1 MSLTLELLRP
11 CLEGSIPSKLVTCSS
26 DGIPNVAYI
35 SQVDYVDS
43 RHVALSFQFFNKTR
57 ENILAN
63 PQAVALVINPQTAQT
78 YQLTLRYLRTETAGP
93 VFERMKARLA
103 GIASHTGMAGV
114 FRLRGSD
121 IYVVEQIYAKP
132 GKVLPETQPRRACI
146 SALRQACDRLAS
158 CNDLEGLLQTL
169 LDTLQHDLAIHH
181 AMVMMW
187 DSAAERLYT
196 VASLGYTQ
204 SGIGSEIVLGDG
216 IIGVA
221 AQQRTPIRIPHMTSE
236 YGYRRAIRDNA
247 LRQGMS
253 DQLDAEIPLVG
264 LAQPASQ
271 LAVPILAGGTLQ
283 GVLYVESTQDNC
295 FNYDDEDLLVTLA
308 SQLGLMMRLLQHS
321 PDSPEPVATR
331 QPPPPSVGGEPL
343 LVKRY
348 HSNDS
353 VFLGDD
359 YLIKGVAGA
368 IFWRLLQQHQQTG
381 RSDFC
386 NRELRLD
393 PALRL
398 PDIDDNLEARL
409 ILLSRRL
416 AERCQWLSIEKT
428 GRGRFRL
435 QIGRPYSLQEIA

>member
-1 MSLTLELLRP
+1 MSLTLERLRP
-11 CLEGSIPSKLVTCSS
+11 CLEGSIPSRLVTCSS
-26 DGIPNVAYI
+26 DGVPNVAYI

-43 RHVALSFQFFNKTR
+43 QHVALSFQFFNKTR

-63 PQAVALVINPQTAQT
+63 PQAQALVINPQTAQT
-78 YQLTLRYLRTETAGP
+78 FQLTLRYLRTETAGP

-121 IYVVEQIYAKP
+121 IYAVQDIHAKP
-132 GKVLPETQPRRACI
+132 GKVLPENHIRRACV

-158 CNDLEGLLQTL
+158 CNDLEALLQML
-169 LDTLQHDLAIHH
+169 LDTLQHDLAIQQ
-181 AMVMMW
+181 AMVLLW
-187 DSAAERLYT
+187 DGAADRLYT
-196 VASLGYTQ
+196 VASLGYPS

-221 AQQRTPIRIPHMTSE
+221 AQHRTPIRIPHMTSE

-247 LRQGMS
+247 LQQGMS
-253 DQLDAEIPLVG
+253 AQLGAEIPLPG

-271 LAVPILAGGTLQ
+271 LAVPIVATGKLQ
-283 GVLYVESTQDNC
+283 GVLYVESTQDNN

-308 SQLGLMMRLLQHS
+308 GQLGLMMRLLQHS
-321 PDSPEPVATR
+321 PDSPEPV
-331 QPPPPSVGGEPL
+331 PPRHAPRANGGEPL

-348 HSNDS
+348 RSNDS

-368 IFWRLLQQHQQTG
+368 IFWRLLQQHQQCG

-416 AERCQWLSIEKT
+416 AERCQWLLIEKT

-435 QIGRPYSLQEIA
+435 QITRPYTLQEIA

>member
-1 MSLTLELLRP
+1 MNLTLEQLRP
-11 CLEGSIPSKLVTCSS
+11 CLEGSIPSRLVTCSS
-26 DGIPNVAYI
+26 DGVPNVAYI

-78 YQLTLRYLRTETAGP
+78 FQLTLRYLRTETAGP

-121 IYVVEQIYAKP
+121 IYVVEQIHAKP
-132 GKVLPETQPRRACI
+132 GKVLPETHLRRACV

-158 CNDLEGLLQTL
+158 CGDLEALLQTL
-169 LDTLQHDLAIHH
+169 LDTLQQDLAMQH
-181 AMVMMW
+181 AMVLMR
-187 DSAAERLYT
+187 DGTADKLYT
-196 VASLGYTQ
+196 VASLGYAQ

-247 LRQGMS
+247 LQQGMS
-253 DQLDAEIPLVG
+253 DQLDAEIPLPG

-283 GVLYVESTQDNC
+283 GVLYVESTQDNR

-308 SQLGLMMRLLQHS
+308 GQLGLMMRLLQHS
-321 PDSPEPVATR
+321 PDSPEPVAAR
-331 QPPPPSVGGEPL
+331 PPPPASGGEPL

-348 HSNDS
+348 RSNDS

-368 IFWRLLQQHQQTG
+368 IFWRLLQQHQQSG

-416 AERCQWLSIEKT
+416 AERCQWLAIEKT

-435 QIGRPYSLQEIA
+435 QIGRPYKLQEIA

>member
-1 MSLTLELLRP
+1 MSQSLEQLRP
-11 CLEGSIPSKLVTCSS
+11 CLEGSIPSRLVTCAA
-26 DGIPNVAYI
+26 DGTPNVAYI
-35 SQVDYVDS
+35 SQVDYVDAE
-43 RHVALSFQFFNKTR
+43 HVALSFQFFNKTR

-63 PQAVALVINPQTAQT
+63 PQAMALVINPQTGQT
-78 YQLTLRYLRTETAGP
+78 YQLALRYLHTETSGP
-93 VFERMKARLA
+93 IFERMKARLA

-121 IYVVEQIYAKP
+121 IYAVEQISAKP
-132 GKVLPETQPRRACI
+132 GKVLPEVQARRACV
-146 SALRQACDRLAS
+146 SALRQACDRLAG
-158 CNDLEGLLQTL
+158 CGDLEMLLQTL
-169 LDTLQHDLAIHH
+169 LTTLQQQLGIEYAQ
-181 AMVMMW
+181 VQLW
-187 DSAAERLYT
+187 DGCAGKLFT
-196 VASLGYTQ
+196 VASFGYAS
-204 SGIGSEIVLGDG
+204 SGVGSEIALGDG

-221 AQQRTPIRIPHMTSE
+221 AQQRTPIRIPHMTTE
-236 YGYRRAIRDNA
+236 YGYRRAMRDNA
-247 LRQGMS
+247 LQQGMS
-253 DQLDAEIPLVG
+253 DQLSVEIPLPG

-271 LAVPILAGGTLQ
+271 LAVPIVAAGALLGT
-283 GVLYVESTQDNC
+283 LYVESTQDNY
-295 FNYDDEDLLVTLA
+295 FSYDDEDLLVTLA
-308 SQLGLMMRLLQHS
+308 GQAGLMMRLLQHS
-321 PDSPEPVATR
+321 PESAEHL
-331 QPPPPSVGGEPL
+331 PSRAPAPASSGEPL

-348 HSNDS
+348 ASNDS
-353 VFLGDD
+353 VFIGDD

-416 AERCQWLSIEKT
+416 AERCQWLAIEKT

-435 QIGRPYSLQEIA
+435 LVQRGFTLQEIT

>member
-1 MSLTLELLRP
+1 
-11 CLEGSIPSKLVTCSS
+11 
-26 DGIPNVAYI
+26 
-35 SQVDYVDS
+35 
-43 RHVALSFQFFNKTR
+43 
-57 ENILAN
+57 
-63 PQAVALVINPQTAQT
+63 
-78 YQLTLRYLRTETAGP
+78 
-93 VFERMKARLA
+93 MKARLA

-121 IYVVEQIYAKP
+121 IYLVEDIHAKP
-132 GKVLPETQPRRACI
+132 GKVLPESNIRRACV
-146 SALRQACDRLAS
+146 SALRQACDRLAG
-158 CNDLEGLLQTL
+158 CNDLESLLQML
-169 LDTLQHDLAIHH
+169 LSTLQHDLAIPH
-181 AMVMMW
+181 AMVLMW
-187 DSAAERLYT
+187 DGAAERLYT

-221 AQQRTPIRIPHMTSE
+221 AQHRTPIRIPHMTSE

-247 LRQGMS
+247 MQQGMS
-253 DQLDAEIPLVG
+253 AQLGAEIPLPG

-271 LAVPILAGGTLQ
+271 LAVPILATGKLQ

-308 SQLGLMMRLLQHS
+308 GQLGLIMRLLQHS
-321 PDSPEPVATR
+321 PDSPDPVPPRST
-331 QPPPPSVGGEPL
+331 QPPHSGEPMQ
-343 LVKRY
+343 VKRY

-353 VFLGDD
+353 VFIDDD

-416 AERCQWLSIEKT
+416 AERCQWLRIEKT

-435 QIGRPYSLQEIA
+435 QISRPYMLQDIT

>member
-1 MSLTLELLRP
+1 MNLSLEMLRP
-11 CLEGSIPSKLVTCSS
+11 CLEGSIPSRLVTCAA
-26 DGIPNVAYI
+26 DGMPNVAYI

-63 PQAVALVINPQTAQT
+63 PRAMALVIHPQTGQT
-78 YQLTLRYLRTETAGP
+78 YQLVLRYLHTETSGP

-121 IYVVEQIYAKP
+121 IYAVEQIDAKP
-132 GKVLPETQPRRACI
+132 GKVLPEVTVRRACV
-146 SALRQACDRLAS
+146 SALRQACDHLAGCS
-158 CNDLEGLLQTL
+158 DLDMLLQTL
-169 LDTLQHDLAIHH
+169 LTTLQQQLGIDYAQIQL
-181 AMVMMW
+181 W
-187 DSAAERLYT
+187 DGAAGKLFT
-196 VASLGYTQ
+196 VASHGYER
-204 SGIGSEIVLGDG
+204 SGIGSEIALGDG

-236 YGYRRAIRDNA
+236 YGYRRAMRDNA
-247 LRQGMS
+247 LQQGMS
-253 DQLDAEIPLVG
+253 DQLGAEIPLPG

-271 LAVPILAGGTLQ
+271 LAVPILAGATLL

-308 SQLGLMMRLLQHS
+308 GQLGLMMRLLQHS
-321 PDSPEPVATR
+321 PDSADH
-331 QPPPPSVGGEPL
+331 PPPRTPAPASSGEPL

-348 HSNDS
+348 ASNDS
-353 VFLGDD
+353 VFIGDD

-416 AERCQWLSIEKT
+416 AERSQWLAIEKT

-435 QIGRPYSLQEIA
+435 QVNRPFKLQEIT